1 MKNADFKSV
10 DETVGRDLQ
19 MTNPC
24 ETQLMVRGVQENTNI
39 PKYTYIAL

>member
-1 MKNADFKSV
+1 MKNTDFKSV

-19 MTNPC
+19 MTYPG
-24 ETQLMVRGVQENTNI
+24 ETQLMVTGVQENTNI